1 MLCIPEVFSPAECDA
16 ILALAKGRLI
26 YQNAQSRPIEDYRS
40 ALTLWMPV
48 DADSAFIAERLWTIF
63 GKVNR
68 RYGFDLAGFRE
79 DFLVSKYQVGDG
91 FDWHSDVSERI
102 TSTRKLSLSIQLSE
116 PGDYEGGGLE
126 FMPMGEIP
134 FSRER
139 GSGIVFPSYL
149 CHRAARVTKG
159 ARAVLVAWA
168 HGHTFK

>member
-1 MLCIPEVFSPAECDA
+1 MLCIPEVFSADECDG
-16 ILALAKGRLI
+16 ILALAKDRWV

-48 DADSAFIAERLWTIF
+48 AADTTFIAERLGSIF
-63 GKVNR
+63 EKVNR
-68 RYGFDLAGFRE
+68 RYGFDIAGFRE
-79 DFLVSKYQVGDG
+79 DFLVSRYQVGDG
-91 FDWHSDVSERI
+91 FEWHSDVSERQ

-116 PGDYEGGGLE
+116 PSEYEGGGLE

-159 ARAVLVAWA
+159 ARSVLVAWA
-168 HGHTFK
+168 HGPTFR